1 MSDVSDGRDLI
12 AKIESDCPNR
22 QASSESEKRCQGFV
36 RAEFDALGLD
46 TDYHGFSYNT
56 NLYAVFALHFG
67 LATAA
72 SVIAFFVPLVAL
84 VLHVFVC
91 LSYVADSTKR
101 LFILRRVFPWR
112 PSQNLLAT
120 LPADGVPSRRVVVI
134 AHADAAFTGWLF
146 HPTIVRHATKTPP
159 IPGFGF
165 LRRSMLVVAG
175 SCLILAVLDGVW
187 LAAGELHSILL
198 VVFFICS
205 VPPLLGFVLNLEVV
219 LRNTLVPG
227 ANDNLTGCAAIVA
240 LARRL
245 KNQKPSNV
253 ELVFVCAGSE
263 EAGVGG
269 SLALARTGNNG
280 RWNRSDTIVVA
291 IDSLSN
297 GELRYFREGE
307 IVRWTVPTDL
317 VSAIKRTRQSEPRFR
332 HVRQYDVP
340 SGGTDAIPFI
350 ARGWQAVGL
359 GCVDPE
365 LGAPRH
371 YHRVSDT
378 VDNLDFEQ
386 YGLSLDFIEKLLL
399 DIIGSDNR

>member
-1 MSDVSDGRDLI
+1 MSDVSAGRDLI
-12 AKIESDCPNR
+12 AKIENDCPNR
-22 QASSESEKRCQGFV
+22 QASSESEKRCQTLV
-36 RAEFDALGLD
+36 CAELDALGLE
-46 TDYHGFSYNT
+46 TDYHRFSYNT

-72 SVIAFFVPLVAL
+72 SVIAFSLPVAAL
-84 VLHVFVC
+84 LLHAIVC
-91 LSYVADSTKR
+91 FSYVSDSTKR
-101 LFILRRVFPWR
+101 LFLIRRLFPWR
-112 PSQNLLAT
+112 PSQNLLAVM
-120 LPADGVPSRRVVVI
+120 PADGEPSRRVVVI

-146 HPTIVRHATKTPP
+146 HPSVVRHATKTPP
-159 IPGFGF
+159 IPGLGF

-175 SCLILAVLDGVW
+175 SCFILAVLDAVW
-187 LAAGELHSILL
+187 LVGGSLHPILL
-198 VVFFICS
+198 IVFFVCS
-205 VPPLLGFVLNLEVV
+205 LPPLLGFVLNLEVV
-219 LRNTLVPG
+219 LRNQLVPG

-245 KNQKPSNV
+245 KDQKPSNV

-269 SLALARTGNNG
+269 SLALAQTGCDG
-280 RWNRSDTIVVA
+280 RWNRSDTTVIA

-297 GELRYFREGE
+297 GQLRYFREGE
-307 IVRWTVPTDL
+307 IWRWTVPADL
-317 VSAIKRTRQSEPRFR
+317 VSAIERARQSEPRFR

-350 ARGWQAVGL
+350 ARSWQALGL

-399 DIIGSDNR
+399 DIIDSDND